1 MKSATYLSN
10 LTPLRGIAAILTV
23 IFHEDLF
30 LGGALVP
37 VKYSSLLTHMYLM
50 VDFFFILSGFILC
63 HVYGKYFAESVSRKE
78 FKKFSIA
85 RFARVYPLH
94 FVTLSYLVLFYFVA
108 AKMGIPSNAILQVD
122 NSGYSILTNIF
133 LLQSMNLHSW
143 FTWVHASWSISTEWW
158 AYMLFPFLV
167 KPFSQLGNSGKLI
180 AAILC
185 FVGYFGIAY
194 YVTPTVGNPF
204 GWPNDT
210 SRTSINVAYQWGYLR
225 CLCGFILGMVMY
237 YGYKE
242 EWAKKILGN
251 GYTMVLLGAGVFLT
265 MHFFVTDLLVVSFFP
280 FILLSGA
287 YGSKNIDRFFAL
299 TPLQRIG
306 DWSFS
311 IYLVHQPII
320 ITSVYLFS
328 YFNPAAAQSTAPPEL
343 IPAWTIAIIFIGI
356 ILFFSWLTYR
366 FWELP
371 ARQWINAKAG
381 KTLLPVTVSNK

>member
-1 MKSATYLSN
+1 MG
-10 LTPLRGIAAILTV
+10 R
-23 IFHEDLF
+23 
-30 LGGALVP
+30 
-37 VKYSSLLTHMYLM
+37 MYLM

-63 HVYGKYFAESVSRKE
+63 HVYGKYFAESVSIKE

-94 FVTLSYLVLFYFVA
+94 FITLAYLVLFYFVS
-108 AKMGIPSNAILQVD
+108 AKMRIPSNEILQVD
-122 NSGYSILTNIF
+122 NNVYSIFTNIF
-133 LLQSMNLHSW
+133 LIHSMNLHNW

-158 AYMLFPFLV
+158 AYMIFPFLV
-167 KPFSQLGNSGKLI
+167 KPFSQLGSSGKLI

-185 FVGYFGIAY
+185 FAGYFGIAY

-210 SRTSINVAYQWGYLR
+210 SRTSINVSYQWGYLR

-251 GYTMVLLGAGVFLT
+251 GYVLALLAAGVFLT
-265 MHFFVTDLLVVSFFP
+265 MHFFVSDLLIVSFFP

-287 YGSKNIDRFFAL
+287 YGSKNINRFFSL

-320 ITSVYLFS
+320 ITAVYLDL
-328 YFNPAAAQSTAPPEL
+328 YFHPPVEGSTGPGPTFWAAWA
-343 IPAWTIAIIFIGI
+343 ITILFIVI
-356 ILFFSWLTYR
+356 ILFVSWLTYR

-371 ARQWINAKAG
+371 ARKWINAKAG
-381 KTLLPVTVSNK
+381 DNYVPVTVTNK

>member
-1 MKSATYLSN
+1 VKSATYLSN

-108 AKMGIPSNAILQVD
+108 AKMGIPSNSILQVD

-167 KPFSQLGNSGKLI
+167 KPFSQLGNSGKLV

-185 FVGYFGIAY
+185 FAGYFGIAY

-210 SRTSINVAYQWGYLR
+210 SRTSINISYQWGYLR

-343 IPAWTIAIIFIGI
+343 IPAWTISIIFIGI